1 MIVGQTRHAAD
12 AGRWADILQNNS
24 KENVKIVN
32 GAVAQIV
39 ALVAHGNLFLSGK
52 DVDLSTNSTLQYI
65 SSIKFVRYK
74 SSQDAQ
80 GVEVANSV
88 SEWFSFL
95 RSAKATRLW
104 HVDFRSRQRQG
115 IPAYIASAFVGGIQ
129 NAIQADLPE
138 GFELW
143 FPQWETTGL
152 IHAGRKSVKQ
162 ERAHHHK
169 TTLQKLSLLL
179 CRIFRCRGSRNRA
192 SPAAPKSPEEAGGED
207 KSKPWSVEYR
217 GFMSSNS
224 YALPMQEMSA
234 VKNRLRQAVSRA
246 KEFAQGTI
254 WTKYFAGSLEAL
266 ESPAP
271 VFPFGDMLPSSG
283 FPLEARQLLAAAAQ
297 AYVFG
302 GMSSWNDLAL
312 PNDPEII
319 KEYEEISTELY
330 DAIQYA
336 IVMASNAFTA

>member
-1 MIVGQTRHAAD
+1 M
-12 AGRWADILQNNS
+12 
-24 KENVKIVN
+24 N
-32 GAVAQIV
+32 GEVAQIV

-52 DVDLSTNSTLQYI
+52 DVDLSTNSTLQYV

-74 SSQDAQ
+74 SNQDTQ
-80 GVEVANSV
+80 GAEVADSV

-95 RSAKATRLW
+95 RSARVSRLW
-104 HVDFRSRQRQG
+104 HVDFYQQRQD
-115 IPAYIASAFVGGIQ
+115 IPAHIASAFSGGVRH
-129 NAIQADLPE
+129 AIQADLPD

-143 FPQWETTGL
+143 FPKWETTGP

-162 ERAHHHK
+162 ERERH
-169 TTLQKLSLLL
+169 QKATFQNLVSLL
-179 CRIFRCRGSRNRA
+179 CKFFRCRGGRNHA
-192 SPAAPKSPEEAGGED
+192 SSAASKSPEEAGDEGQY
-207 KSKPWSVEYR
+207 KPWSVEYR

-224 YALPMQEMSA
+224 CALPMQEMRA

-246 KEFAQGTI
+246 KAFAPRTL
-254 WTKYFAGSLEAL
+254 WARYFAGSLEAL

-330 DAIQYA
+330 EAIQFA
-336 IVMASNAFTA
+336 ILAASNSFTA

>member
-1 MIVGQTRHAAD
+1 M
-12 AGRWADILQNNS
+12 
-24 KENVKIVN
+24 N

-74 SSQDAQ
+74 SSQDTQ

-104 HVDFRSRQRQG
+104 HIDFSSRQRQD
-115 IPAYIASAFVGGIQ
+115 IPAYIASAFVGGVRH
-129 NAIQADLPE
+129 AIQADLPE

-143 FPQWETTGL
+143 FPKWETTGL

-162 ERAHHHK
+162 ERGLHHK
-169 TTLQKLSLLL
+169 ATLQKLSLLL
-179 CRIFRCRGSRNRA
+179 CRIFRCRGARDHA
-192 SPAAPKSPEEAGGED
+192 SSAASKSPEETGGEGEY
-207 KSKPWSVEYR
+207 KPWSVEYR
-217 GFMSSNS
+217 GFMSPNS
-224 YALPMQEMSA
+224 SALPMQEMSA
-234 VKNRLRQAVSRA
+234 VKDRLRQAVSRA
-246 KEFAQGTI
+246 QSFAQGTI
-254 WTKYFAGSLEAL
+254 WAKYFASSLEAL

-271 VFPFGDMLPSSG
+271 VFSFGDMLPSSG
-283 FPLEARQLLAAAAQ
+283 FPLEARQLLAAATR

-312 PNDPEII
+312 PNDPEVI

-330 DAIQYA
+330 EAIQFA
-336 IVMASNAFTA
+336 ILMASNSFAA

>member
-1 MIVGQTRHAAD
+1 M
-12 AGRWADILQNNS
+12 
-24 KENVKIVN
+24 N
-32 GAVAQIV
+32 GKVAQIV
-39 ALVAHGNLFLSGK
+39 ALAAHGNLFLSGK

-74 SSQDAQ
+74 SSQDTQ

-104 HVDFRSRQRQG
+104 YIDFYHQRQD
-115 IPAYIASAFVGGIQ
+115 IPAHIASAFSGGVSV
-129 NAIQADLPE
+129 AIQADLPE

-143 FPQWETTGL
+143 FPKWKTTGH
-152 IHAGRKSVKQ
+152 INTGRRSVKQ
-162 ERAHHHK
+162 EREHYHK
-169 TTLQKLSLLL
+169 VTFRNLLLLL
-179 CRIFRCRGSRNRA
+179 CKIFRCRGARNHDSSA
-192 SPAAPKSPEEAGGED
+192 TLKSTEKTGGEGEY
-207 KSKPWSVEYR
+207 KPWSVEYR
-217 GFMSSNS
+217 GFRSPNS
-224 YALPMQEMSA
+224 CALPMQEMSA
-234 VKNRLRQAVSRA
+234 VKDRLRQAVLRA
-246 KEFAQGTI
+246 KEFAQGTH
-254 WTKYFAGSLEAL
+254 WTKNFTSSLEAL

-271 VFPFGDMLPSSG
+271 AFPFPDMLPSSG

-302 GMSSWNDLAL
+302 GMSSWNDLSL

-330 DAIQYA
+330 KAIQFA
-336 IVMASNAFTA
+336 ILMASNSFTA

>member
-1 MIVGQTRHAAD
+1 M
-12 AGRWADILQNNS
+12 
-24 KENVKIVN
+24 N
-32 GAVAQIV
+32 GEVAQIV

-52 DVDLSTNSTLQYI
+52 DVDLSTNSTLHYV
-65 SSIKFVRYK
+65 SSIKFIRYK
-74 SSQDAQ
+74 SSQDTQ

-104 HVDFRSRQRQG
+104 HIDFSSRQGQDV
-115 IPAYIASAFVGGIQ
+115 PAYIASAFVGGVRH
-129 NAIQADLPE
+129 AIQADLPE

-143 FPQWETTGL
+143 FPQWKTTGP

-162 ERAHHHK
+162 ESEHHHK
-169 TTLQKLSLLL
+169 TTLQKLSFLL
-179 CRIFRCRGSRNRA
+179 CRIFRCRGSRNHV
-192 SPAAPKSPEEAGGED
+192 SPAASKSPEETEGEE
-207 KSKPWSVEYR
+207 KYKPWSVEYR

-224 YALPMQEMSA
+224 CALPMQEMSA

-246 KEFAQGTI
+246 KAFAPRTI
-254 WTKYFAGSLEAL
+254 WARYFASSLEAL

-271 VFPFGDMLPSSG
+271 VFPFADMLPSSG

-302 GMSSWNDLAL
+302 GMGSWNDMSL
-312 PNDPEII
+312 PNDPEVI

-330 DAIQYA
+330 EAIQFA
-336 IVMASNAFTA
+336 ILMASNSFTA

>member
-1 MIVGQTRHAAD
+1 M
-12 AGRWADILQNNS
+12 
-24 KENVKIVN
+24 N

-39 ALVAHGNLFLSGK
+39 ALVAYGNLFLSGK

-74 SSQDAQ
+74 SSQDTQ
-80 GVEVANSV
+80 GVEVADSV

-95 RSAKATRLW
+95 RSANATRLW
-104 HVDFRSRQRQG
+104 HIDFSSRQRQD

-143 FPQWETTGL
+143 FPRWETTGP
-152 IHAGRKSVKQ
+152 IHAGRKSVKR
-162 ERAHHHK
+162 ERTRHHK
-169 TTLQKLSLLL
+169 TTLLG
-179 CRIFRCRGSRNRA
+179 RIFRWHGARNHA
-192 SPAAPKSPEEAGGED
+192 SPATSESPEETGGED
-207 KSKPWSVEYR
+207 TSKPWSVEYR

-224 YALPMQEMSA
+224 HALPMQEMSA
-234 VKNRLRQAVSRA
+234 VKHRLRQAVSRA
-246 KEFAQGTI
+246 KAFAPRTI
-254 WTKYFAGSLEAL
+254 WAKYFAGSLEAL

-283 FPLEARQLLAAAAQ
+283 FPLEARQLLAAAAR

-319 KEYEEISTELY
+319 KEYEEISRELY
-330 DAIQYA
+330 AAIQFA
-336 IVMASNAFTA
+336 ILMASNSFTA

>member
-1 MIVGQTRHAAD
+1 M
-12 AGRWADILQNNS
+12 
-24 KENVKIVN
+24 N
-32 GAVAQIV
+32 GKLAQIV

-74 SSQDAQ
+74 SSQDTQ
-80 GVEVANSV
+80 GVEVANTV

-104 HVDFRSRQRQG
+104 HIDFSSRQRQD

-143 FPQWETTGL
+143 FPQWKTTGL

-162 ERAHHHK
+162 EREHHHK

-179 CRIFRCRGSRNRA
+179 CRIFRCRGSRNHA
-192 SPAAPKSPEEAGGED
+192 SPAAPKSPKETGDED
-207 KSKPWSVEYR
+207 TPKPWSVEYR

-224 YALPMQEMSA
+224 CALPVQEMSA

-254 WTKYFAGSLEAL
+254 WAKYFAGSLEAL
-266 ESPAP
+266 ESSAP

-302 GMSSWNDLAL
+302 GMGSWNDLSL
-312 PNDPEII
+312 PNDPEVI
-319 KEYEEISTELY
+319 KEYEEITNELY
-330 DAIQYA
+330 EAMQFAIL
-336 IVMASNAFTA
+336 MASNSFTA